1 MSARRRDE
9 WDDDDWDDDDEVVA
23 KKVKRA
29 PRGEGRLT
37 TRRILIGLAV
47 VAVAALVIGNI
58 LTREDMQLTEVPPLL
73 VGTWTCVDPE
83 HSDLWVEFRPEWVSF
98 GTGGTGRNKCRVLG
112 VNEDAMGEVRR
123 FTVLYSDMAR
133 TEHFTEL
140 LVDASGDS
148 LRFTDRPSLRYTR
161 YR

>member
-1 MSARRRDE
+1 MSARRRDD
-9 WDDDDWDDDDEVVA
+9 WDDWDDDDEVVT
-23 KKVKRA
+23 KKVKPV
-29 PRGEGRLT
+29 PRGESRLT

-47 VAVAALVIGNI
+47 VAVAALVIGNL
-58 LTREDMQLTEVPPLL
+58 LTREAMQLTEVPPLL

-83 HSDLWVEFRPEWVSF
+83 HSDLWVEFRPEWVTF

-112 VNEDAMGEVRR
+112 VNEDPMGEARR

-133 TEHFTEL
+133 TEHLTEL

-148 LRFTDRPSLRYTR
+148 LRFTDRPNLRYTR